1 MQNFCKGSKLFT
13 IYKIYHVQFDFLFV
27 YVKKKHYFCNMKKI
41 IPYLS
46 VVTAMLIWAG
56 AGIAVKEA
64 LVVFSPLTL
73 IVLRF
78 TLAVLLMLCIGLV
91 FRKNEVVGL
100 QKVDRKDLPLFL
112 LGGLFQPFLY
122 FIFETYTYQSFAS
135 PTIAEALLSTQPVMA
150 PLFALVLLRERVTR
164 NNIIGI
170 VLSTVGML
178 MLLLVGANDFALGSS
193 WGVLLAVLTVSMSVS
208 YSVVLRKIPAKYS
221 PLSIVFYVQSFALL
235 LFYLVWGG
243 EALYSGGVE
252 LCSSGVE
259 LCSSGVEWCSSGVE
273 LCSGGVEWCS
283 SGVEW
288 WRSCA
293 AVVYL
298 AVLASVTAFVLFCYT
313 VREIGVTRANVFNN
327 VRPVFTAI
335 LMWLIFDEVL
345 PVWKLVGIVVII
357 VGLFVSQRRS

>member
-1 MQNFCKGSKLFT
+1 
-13 IYKIYHVQFDFLFV
+13 
-27 YVKKKHYFCNMKKI
+27 MKKI
-41 IPYLS
+41 VPYLS
-46 VVTAMLIWAG
+46 VVAAMLIWAG

-64 LVVFSPLTL
+64 LVVFTPLTL

-78 TLAVLLMLCIGLV
+78 TLAVLLMLVVGLLL
-91 FRKNEVVGL
+91 RKNEIVGL

-178 MLLLVGANDFALGSS
+178 MLLLVGADNFALGSS
-193 WGVLLAVLTVSMSVS
+193 WGVLLAILTVSMSVS

-259 LCSSGVEWCSSGVE
+259 LCCGGVELCSSCVELCSSGVEWCSG
-273 LCSGGVEWCS
+273 
-283 SGVEW
+283 GVEW

-298 AVLASVTAFVLFCYT
+298 AVLASVAAFVLFCYT

>member
-1 MQNFCKGSKLFT
+1 
-13 IYKIYHVQFDFLFV
+13 
-27 YVKKKHYFCNMKKI
+27 MKKI

-46 VVTAMLIWAG
+46 VITAMLIWAG

-64 LVVFSPLTL
+64 LVFFSPLTL

-150 PLFALVLLRERVTR
+150 PLFAWVLLRERVTR
-164 NNIIGI
+164 NNVIGI
-170 VLSTVGML
+170 VLSTAGML
-178 MLLLVGANDFALGSS
+178 MLLLVGSDNFALGSS

-208 YSVVLRKIPAKYS
+208 YSVILRKIPSHYS
-221 PLSIVFYVQSFALL
+221 PLSIVFYVQSFSLL
-235 LFYLVWGG
+235 LFYMVWGG
-243 EALYSGGVE
+243 EAWLNGGVE
-252 LCSSGVE
+252 LCRGGVAM
-259 LCSSGVEWCSSGVE
+259 
-273 LCSGGVEWCS
+273 CSGA
-283 SGVEW
+283 VEW
-288 WRSCA
+288 WSSCA

-335 LMWLIFDEVL
+335 LMWLVFDEVL
-345 PVWKLVGIVVII
+345 PLWKQVGIVVII
-357 VGLFVSQRRS
+357 VGLFVSQRKG

>member
-1 MQNFCKGSKLFT
+1 M
-13 IYKIYHVQFDFLFV
+13 
-27 YVKKKHYFCNMKKI
+27 YVKKKHYFCDMKKI

-112 LGGLFQPFLY
+112 FGGLFQPFLY

-243 EALYSGGVE
+243 EALYSGGVA
-252 LCSSGVE
+252 LCNS
-259 LCSSGVEWCSSGVE
+259 
-273 LCSGGVEWCS
+273 GVEWCS

-298 AVLASVTAFVLFCYT
+298 AVLASVAAFVLFCYT

>member
-1 MQNFCKGSKLFT
+1 MNWVQNFCKGNKIFT
-13 IYKIYHVQFDFLFV
+13 IYKIYYVQFDFLFV
-27 YVKKKHYFCNMKKI
+27 YVRKKQYFCGMKKI
-41 IPYLS
+41 VPYLA

-64 LVVFSPLTL
+64 LVVFRPLTL

-122 FIFETYTYQSFAS
+122 FIFETYTYQCFAS

-178 MLLLVGANDFALGSS
+178 MLLLVGANDFAMGSS

-235 LFYLVWGG
+235 LFYLVWGVG
-243 EALYSGGVE
+243 
-252 LCSSGVE
+252 LCSGGVE
-259 LCSSGVEWCSSGVE
+259 LCSSGVEWCSG
-273 LCSGGVEWCS
+273 
-283 SGVEW
+283 GVEW

-298 AVLASVTAFVLFCYT
+298 AVLASVAAFVLFCYT

>member
-1 MQNFCKGSKLFT
+1 MNWVQNFCKGSKLFT

-41 IPYLS
+41 VPYLS
-46 VVTAMLIWAG
+46 VVAAMLIWAG

-64 LVVFSPLTL
+64 LVVFTPLTL

-78 TLAVLLMLCIGLV
+78 TLAVLLMLVVGLLL
-91 FRKNEVVGL
+91 RKNEIVGL

-170 VLSTVGML
+170 VLSTIGML
-178 MLLLVGANDFALGSS
+178 MLLLVGSNDFALGNP

-208 YSVVLRKIPAKYS
+208 YSVILRKIPSRYS
-221 PLSIVFYVQSFALL
+221 PLSIVFYVQSFSLL
-235 LFYLVWGG
+235 LFYVVWAGQ
-243 EALYSGGVE
+243 ALWSGGVE

-259 LCSSGVEWCSSGVE
+259 LCS
-273 LCSGGVEWCS
+273 GGVEW
-283 SGVEW
+283 W
-288 WRSCA
+288 KSCA

-298 AVLASVTAFVLFCYT
+298 AVLASVAAFVLFCYT

-345 PVWKLVGIVVII
+345 PGWKLVGIVVII
-357 VGLFVSQRRS
+357 VGLFVSQRKSGLKKE

>member
-1 MQNFCKGSKLFT
+1 
-13 IYKIYHVQFDFLFV
+13 
-27 YVKKKHYFCNMKKI
+27 MKKI

-46 VVTAMLIWAG
+46 VITAMLIWAG

-150 PLFALVLLRERVTR
+150 PLFAWVLLRERVTR
-164 NNIIGI
+164 NNVIGI

-178 MLLLVGANDFALGSS
+178 MLLLVGSDNFTLGSS

-208 YSVVLRKIPAKYS
+208 YSVILRKIPSHYS
-221 PLSIVFYVQSFALL
+221 PLSIVFYVQSFSLL
-235 LFYLVWGG
+235 LFYMVWGG
-243 EALYSGGVE
+243 EAWLNGGVE
-252 LCSSGVE
+252 LCRGGVAM
-259 LCSSGVEWCSSGVE
+259 
-273 LCSGGVEWCS
+273 CSGAVERWS
-283 SGVEW
+283 
-288 WRSCA
+288 SCA

-335 LMWLIFDEVL
+335 LMWLVFDEVL
-345 PVWKLVGIVVII
+345 PLWKQVGIVVII
-357 VGLFVSQRRS
+357 VGLFVSQRKG

>member
-1 MQNFCKGSKLFT
+1 
-13 IYKIYHVQFDFLFV
+13 
-27 YVKKKHYFCNMKKI
+27 MKKI

-178 MLLLVGANDFALGSS
+178 MLLLVGANDFAMGSS
-193 WGVLLAVLTVSMSVS
+193 WGVLLAMLTVSMSVS

-235 LFYLVWGG
+235 LFYLVWGVG
-243 EALYSGGVE
+243 
-252 LCSSGVE
+252 LCSGGVE
-259 LCSSGVEWCSSGVE
+259 LCSSGVEWCSG
-273 LCSGGVEWCS
+273 
-283 SGVEW
+283 GVEW

-298 AVLASVTAFVLFCYT
+298 AVLASVAAFVLFCYT

>member
-1 MQNFCKGSKLFT
+1 
-13 IYKIYHVQFDFLFV
+13 
-27 YVKKKHYFCNMKKI
+27 MKKI

-178 MLLLVGANDFALGSS
+178 MLLLVGANDFAMGSS
-193 WGVLLAVLTVSMSVS
+193 WGVLLAILTVSMSVS

-252 LCSSGVE
+252 
-259 LCSSGVEWCSSGVE
+259 WCSSGVA
-273 LCSGGVEWCS
+273 LCS

-298 AVLASVTAFVLFCYT
+298 AVLASVAAFVLFCYT

-345 PVWKLVGIVVII
+345 PVWKLVGIMVII

>member
-1 MQNFCKGSKLFT
+1 
-13 IYKIYHVQFDFLFV
+13 
-27 YVKKKHYFCNMKKI
+27 MKKI

-100 QKVDRKDLPLFL
+100 QKVDRKDLPLFM

-178 MLLLVGANDFALGSS
+178 MLLLVGANDFAIGSS

-208 YSVVLRKIPAKYS
+208 YSVILRKIPTRYS

-235 LFYLVWGG
+235 LFYVVWGVG
-243 EALYSGGVE
+243 LCSGGVE
-252 LCSSGVE
+252 LCSS
-259 LCSSGVEWCSSGVE
+259 CVEWCSG
-273 LCSGGVEWCS
+273 
-283 SGVEW
+283 GVEW

-298 AVLASVTAFVLFCYT
+298 AVLASVAAFVLFCYT

-335 LMWLIFDEVL
+335 LMWLIFGEVL
-345 PVWKLVGIVVII
+345 PMWKLVGIVVII